1 MRHATMVAWALMLVV
16 AGVPGCKKRSEDR
29 GGSGTSAAAPAETP
43 GAGARADRQP
53 DQPAPGGGAAIDRT
67 VESGGAQ
74 GGGMAQAAPVA
85 PAGAPAGPQPAG
97 ETPRTLPC
105 PPNRRA
111 WEPTSPDPE
120 AGDFTLEEA
129 LAGLPGTGQPVA
141 TIETSL
147 GTVTCRLAG
156 DLVPVAVANFVGLAR
171 GLRPWWDPCRAAWV
185 KEPFYDGLT
194 WHRVIPG
201 FMAQG
206 GDLFGDG
213 SGGPGYTFANEQR
226 PELLHDRPGTL
237 AYANAGRDT
246 NGSQFYITVGRR
258 PQLDGGYVV
267 FGYCDNVQVIE
278 QIVAVPRDVN
288 DKPLQPV
295 LIRKVTITREG

>member
-1 MRHATMVAWALMLVV
+1 MSKTTFVAGMLMLVV
-16 AGVPGCKKRSEDR
+16 AGSPACKKKPEDR
-29 GGSGTSAAAPAETP
+29 GGSAAAAATATEAPGRAADTDRAAEPATPQAGGTAAPAPPAEPAATAP
-43 GAGARADRQP
+43 GAD
-53 DQPAPGGGAAIDRT
+53 
-67 VESGGAQ
+67 
-74 GGGMAQAAPVA
+74 
-85 PAGAPAGPQPAG
+85 
-97 ETPRTLPC
+97 TPRTLPC

-120 AGDFTLEEA
+120 AGNFTLEEA
-129 LAGLPGTGQPVA
+129 LAGLPGTGRPVA

-156 DLVPVAVANFVGLAR
+156 DLVPNAVANFVGLAR

-213 SGGPGYTFANEQR
+213 SGGPGYTFANEQH

-267 FGYCDNVQVIE
+267 FGYCDNVSVIE

>member
-1 MRHATMVAWALMLVV
+1 MRIGTMALLVALPAL
-16 AGVPGCKKRSEDR
+16 AGSAACKKKSEDQGGSAGPAPAASEDR
-29 GGSGTSAAAPAETP
+29 TVDGSGGADLQPGESPQAGLVDPGAATTPPPSTPAATTPAETP
-43 GAGARADRQP
+43 
-53 DQPAPGGGAAIDRT
+53 APT
-67 VESGGAQ
+67 
-74 GGGMAQAAPVA
+74 
-85 PAGAPAGPQPAG
+85 G
-97 ETPRTLPC
+97 EVPRTLPC
-105 PPNRRA
+105 PRNRQT

-129 LAGLPGTGQPVA
+129 LAGLPGGGQPVA

-147 GTVTCRLAG
+147 GTLTCRLAG

-185 KEPFYDGLT
+185 REPYYDGLT
-194 WHRVIPG
+194 WHRVIPT

-206 GDLFGDG
+206 GDPFGDG

-267 FGYCDNVQVIE
+267 FGYCDNVAVVE

-288 DKPLQPV
+288 DRPLQPV
-295 LIRKVTITREG
+295 LIRRITIAREG

>member
-1 MRHATMVAWALMLVV
+1 MRRTTIVAGMLMLVV
-16 AGVPGCKKRSEDR
+16 AASPACNKKSEDR
-29 GGSGTSAAAPAETP
+29 GGNTTTAATTAEAPGRAADAERAAEPATSQAEGTA
-43 GAGARADRQP
+43 
-53 DQPAPGGGAAIDRT
+53 QPAPPAEPAAT
-67 VESGGAQ
+67 
-74 GGGMAQAAPVA
+74 A
-85 PAGAPAGPQPAG
+85 PAT

-111 WEPTSPDPE
+111 WEPTTPDPE

-141 TIETSL
+141 TIETSF
-147 GTVTCRLAG
+147 GTITCRLAG
-156 DLVPVAVANFVGLAR
+156 DLVPNAVANFVGLAR

-213 SGGPGYTFANEQR
+213 SGGPGYTFANEQH
-226 PELLHDRPGTL
+226 PALLHDRPGTL

-258 PQLDGGYVV
+258 PQLDGDYVV

-278 QIVAVPRDVN
+278 RIVSVPRDVN

-295 LIRKVTITREG
+295 LIRKITITRGG